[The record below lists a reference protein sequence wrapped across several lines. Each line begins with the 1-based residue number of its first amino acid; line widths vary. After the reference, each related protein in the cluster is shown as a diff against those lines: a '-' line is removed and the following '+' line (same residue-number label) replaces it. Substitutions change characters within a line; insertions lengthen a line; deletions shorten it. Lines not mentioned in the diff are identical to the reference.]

1 MSSADSE
8 PRSSGERPPFLV
20 FDTESVPDGKLLAQ
34 VKYPSENLTPEEAI
48 ARAQQEARERS
59 RDQSDFLPVTFQVP
73 IAVCVAVVDPDFRLL
88 RLRSLDSPQF
98 RTREIVG
105 DFWRRLAEC
114 KAPRPRLVTFNGRG
128 FDLPLMELGAFR
140 YGHAAKDY
148 FLNCRDRYKGLGHL
162 DLCDW
167 LANYGACRITG
178 GLNLLSKLLGKPGK
192 MEVSGDQVY
201 QMYMAGKIQEIND
214 YCMFDTLDTYFVFL
228 RTRVLTGEL
237 SLEGERDLVAQARAW
252 AIGQAETMPALS
264 RYLDNWGTWE
274 PWP

>member
-1 MSSADSE
+1 MSSLPESE
-8 PRSSGERPPFLV
+8 ARTSGEGPAFLV

-34 VKYPSENLTPEEAI
+34 VKYPLENLAPEEAI

-73 IAVCVAVVDPDFRLL
+73 IAVCIARVDSEFRLL
-88 RLRSLDSPQF
+88 GLSSLDSPQF

-105 DFWRRLAEC
+105 VFWRALA
-114 KAPRPRLVTFNGRG
+114 KYPRARLVTFNGRG

-140 YGHAAKDY
+140 YGHKAEEY
-148 FLNCRDRYKGLGHL
+148 FLNCRDRYKSLGHL

-167 LANYGACRITG
+167 LANYGACRMTG

-201 QMYMAGKIQEIND
+201 QMHMAGKIQEINN

-237 SLEGERDLVAQARAW
+237 TLEQEHERVAQARQW
-252 AIGQAETMPALS
+252 ATSQVETMPALS